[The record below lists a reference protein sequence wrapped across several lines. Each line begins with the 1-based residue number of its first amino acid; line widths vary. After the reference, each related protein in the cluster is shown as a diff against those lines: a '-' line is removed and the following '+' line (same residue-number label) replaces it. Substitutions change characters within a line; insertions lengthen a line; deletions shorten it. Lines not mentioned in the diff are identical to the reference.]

1 MLRVLVLILPLLL
14 LTSCSNPDTSGG
26 VTLSRGGDDANEFP
40 HGSCEGQ
47 GKNPPGGST
56 GCGWGHSD
64 KGSYYLSSCSNP
76 TWYEGCDAI
85 KKIFPYGSCD
95 SQSADAPSSGRTGC
109 GWITVYDLNVAYRGQ
124 YIMPGV
130 NLNGVLLNFLD
141 LNYADLRN
149 AKLRGAE
156 MYGTQLREANLTGS
170 DMKDAKLQRAFL
182 QNAQLVYVT
191 LTDADLWSADLRGAN
206 LNHARLWGARLEEA
220 DLRDSSSQQI
230 QLRHA
235 DIQHANLRG
244 AKLDDQSW
252 PFMHF
257 IERAS
262 HHTTCPNGRK
272 WGDPAAD
279 CNKKGLHPFY

>member
-1 MLRVLVLILPLLL
+1 MKTLILILSAFL

-40 HGSCEGQ
+40 HGSCEGK

-56 GCGWGHSD
+56 GCGWVHSD
-64 KGSYYLSSCSNP
+64 KGSYYLSSCSHP

-130 NLNGVLLNFLD
+130 NLNGVLLNGLD
-141 LNYADLRN
+141 LNYADLQN
-149 AKLRGAE
+149 AKLRGTE
-156 MYGTQLREANLTGS
+156 MYGTQLREANLRGS
-170 DMKDAKLQRAFL
+170 DMKDAKLWKANL
-182 QNAQLVYVT
+182 QNARLGHVT
-191 LTDADLWSADLRGAN
+191 LTDADLRFADLRGAS
-206 LNHARLWGARLEEA
+206 LGYATLYDADLSGA
-220 DLRDSSSQQI
+220 DLRNSSSEQI
-230 QLRHA
+230 FLKHA
-235 DIQHANLRG
+235 DIRHANLRG
-244 AKLDDQSW
+244 VKIDDQPS

-262 HHTTCPNGRK
+262 HHTTCPNGKK

-279 CNKKGLHPFY
+279 CNKKGLAPWY